1 MVNKATQLLERSANP
16 SIIGL
21 LALYVLVWVVSHLVS
36 DTNLD
41 PYGDMLE
48 NFVWGQ
54 NFVWGNEKHP
64 PLLGWVTGA
73 WFTLLPI
80 NQGSYHLLAYGNAAL
95 GLAGIYVLAHRLG
108 LARIALAATLM
119 MSLALPYSTL
129 AVKFNANTILLPLWP
144 WLVVAWLSSQSAQGW
159 KAFLWAGALG
169 VLAALCVLGKYYSG
183 VLLLSLGFI
192 TLATLKGRQWL
203 KTPFPWIALFMALI
217 VLAPHLIWLK
227 SNDFAS
233 FTYVRDQ
240 GGGGVDFG
248 QLAKFL
254 LVPFGYWLIAWIA
267 AVLSVPGSA
276 SHSWEKR
283 LATGLWKSWLPQGR
297 DDVLFWL
304 AWLPFLLTLL
314 FGVSGF
320 VSLSLPWAIPLG
332 FAFSL
337 LWYRNLTDEAVED
350 VLTATARRSQKIF
363 FGWLCLVLL
372 VSPIYAWQQGN
383 SGHKNYYL
391 PREEAALMLIS
402 VWAESQ
408 SEPLV
413 WVSGDIPEAGLVAF
427 YGDSN
432 IQILKQTPLKPIAA
446 GVVFCPLGEAAAAA
460 VFTACTEAADRWTAR
475 REEQVVKVEYK
486 VAKSGKR
493 FFQHKPFRYR
503 VYLYEHRA
511 P

>member
-1 MVNKATQLLERSANP
+1 MVNKATQLLERAAS
-16 SIIGL
+16 SGIIGL
-21 LALYVLVWVVSHLVS
+21 LTLYVLVWVASHLVS

-48 NFVWGQ
+48 NFAWGQ
-54 NFVWGNEKHP
+54 EFAWGNDKHP

-73 WFTLLPI
+73 WFAAVPV

-95 GLAGIYVLAHRLG
+95 GLAGIYVLALRLS
-108 LARIALAATLM
+108 LARVALASTLI

-144 WLVVAWLSSQSAQGW
+144 WLVVVWLSSQSAVGW

-169 VLAALCVLGKYYSG
+169 VMAAFCLLGKYYSG
-183 VLLLSLGFI
+183 VLLLSLGVI
-192 TLATLKGRQWL
+192 TLATSTGRQWL
-203 KTPFPWIALFMALI
+203 KTPFPWLALVTALI
-217 VLAPHLIWLK
+217 VLTPHLLWLK
-227 SNDFAS
+227 NNEFAT
-233 FTYVRDQ
+233 FAYVRDQ
-240 GGGGVDFG
+240 GDGGVDFG
-248 QLAKFL
+248 QLGKFL

-267 AVLSVPGSA
+267 AVLSVPGSLP
-276 SHSWEKR
+276 K
-283 LATGLWKSWLPQGR
+283 GLWKSWLPQGWS
-297 DDVLFWL
+297 DVLFWL
-304 AWLPFLLTLL
+304 AWMPFLFTLL

-320 VSLSLPWAIPLG
+320 VSLSMPWAIPLG

-337 LWYRNLTDEAVED
+337 LWYRNLTVEAPEAV
-350 VLTATARRSQKIF
+350 LAAAARRSQKIF
-363 FGWLCLVLL
+363 YGWLCLVLL
-372 VSPIYAWQQGN
+372 ISPIYAWQQGD
-383 SGHKNYYL
+383 SGNKNYYL
-391 PREEAALMLIS
+391 PREEAALMLMS
-402 VWAESQ
+402 LWAEIQ
-408 SEPLV
+408 TEPLV

-432 IQILKQTPLKPIAA
+432 IQILKETPLKPTAA
-446 GVVFCPLGEAAAAA
+446 GVVFCPLGEAATPAA
-460 VFTACTEAADRWTAR
+460 FTACTAAADRWTAR
-475 REEQVVKVEYK
+475 REEQVVKAEYT